1 MPQAHIMKRLVK
13 RMTIQSLPDTQYN
26 AAILLQHT
34 MHFLESCMSVC
45 KEHQP
50 KLAQDQI
57 KVFIWKWEL
66 LRRACVPFHCNLIP
80 FRRDACHVNHVW
92 IEIETND
99 HSP

>member
-13 RMTIQSLPDTQYN
+13 RMTIHSLPNTQYD
-26 AAILLQHT
+26 ASILPQNT
-34 MHFLESCMSVC
+34 MHFLESCMSIC

-66 LRRACVPFHCNLIP
+66 LRWSCVPFNCKMCL
-80 FRRDACHVNHVW
+80 FSRCACHVNHVW
-92 IEIETND
+92 IDIETHD
-99 HSP
+99 DSL